1 MKKLFIACLL
11 SVCLTPLAFAKNEAE
26 NNKPTEQAFT
36 KWMACVDVSTK
47 FYSLSGESTEN
58 IATAVMGKCRSNQET
73 FNAVAEQSML
83 SDTSK
88 NDSDRRYARKQ
99 SNELTTEVAAQ
110 LKERVV
116 QKIVEEKAI
125 KGLKN
130 E

>member
-1 MKKLFIACLL
+1 MKKIIIACLL
-11 SVCLTPLAFAKNEAE
+11 SGFLTPLSFAKNEE
-26 NNKPTEQAFT
+26 QINKPTEQAFT
-36 KWMACVDVSTK
+36 KWMSCVDVSTK

-58 IATAVMGKCRSNQET
+58 IATAVMGKCRANQET

-83 SDTSK
+83 SETSK
-88 NDSDRRYARKQ
+88 STADRKYARQQ
-99 SNELTTEVAAQ
+99 SNDLTLELASQ

-116 QKIVEEKAI
+116 QKLVEEKAI